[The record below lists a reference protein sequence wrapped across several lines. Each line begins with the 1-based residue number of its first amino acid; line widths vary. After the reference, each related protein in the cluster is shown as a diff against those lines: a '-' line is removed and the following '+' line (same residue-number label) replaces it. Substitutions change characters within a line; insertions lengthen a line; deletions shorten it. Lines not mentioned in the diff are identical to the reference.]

1 MSLEREVGVLYVCA
15 VNLLVL
21 IEQVRV
27 LEFLNRFV
35 DDLSDPV
42 VDTQASILHYHLLQV
57 VELVT
62 FIIVSLQVFYQL
74 SNVLFR
80 VHDLIRLLEFDS
92 LDHHLG
98 SAALFND

>member
-62 FIIVSLQVFYQL
+62 FIIVSL
-74 SNVLFR
+74 
-80 VHDLIRLLEFDS
+80 
-92 LDHHLG
+92 
-98 SAALFND
+98 

>member
-1 MSLEREVGVLYVCA
+1 MSLEREVGVLDVCA

-42 VDTQASILHYHLLQV
+42 VDAQASILHYHLLQV

-80 VHDLIRLLEFDS
+80 VHNLIRLLEFDS

-98 SAALFND
+98 GAALFND